1 MKFAIPAVLLVVL
14 GACDPG
20 GAVNKLAQC
29 ERELGGTDARIA
41 QAQAAQA
48 AAERNLLATQQRLA
62 EAEARLAALERAKP
76 GEAPAAS
83 TATPAPEP
91 VAVKAPPAP
100 RAGRRGDHLRVGLSL
115 PARRERWIKDQLTML
130 GEAKKRGIEF
140 LVQVSEDDAARQE
153 SQCDDLISQG
163 IDVLILAPVNGQA
176 AGAIVAKAVKAGVKV
191 ISYERLVM
199 ASPDEYVYVGFDGLY
214 AGGLQGEFLAKRV
227 PKGNYI
233 VLTGPQTDNNA
244 KLFRE
249 GALKHIQPLAE
260 RGDVKIVLDQFAE
273 KWQAAE
279 GQKLCERALSETQ
292 GSVAAVYAAT
302 DGLAGGCI
310 EALEAHGLAGKVPV
324 TGQDAELAAAVRIVN
339 GTQSMTIF
347 KDTRQLAIKAVE
359 VAEQLARKKTIDT
372 RGKAIQNG
380 VRKVPAVLLTGK
392 LVTRANLDQVVIESG
407 YLKREAVYRK

>member
-1 MKFAIPAVLLVVL
+1 
-14 GACDPG
+14 
-20 GAVNKLAQC
+20 
-29 ERELGGTDARIA
+29 
-41 QAQAAQA
+41 
-48 AAERNLLATQQRLA
+48 
-62 EAEARLAALERAKP
+62 
-76 GEAPAAS
+76 
-83 TATPAPEP
+83 
-91 VAVKAPPAP
+91 
-100 RAGRRGDHLRVGLSL
+100 
-115 PARRERWIKDQLTML
+115 
-130 GEAKKRGIEF
+130 
-140 LVQVSEDDAARQE
+140 
-153 SQCDDLISQG
+153 
-163 IDVLILAPVNGQA
+163 
-176 AGAIVAKAVKAGVKV
+176 
-191 ISYERLVM
+191 M

-214 AGGLQGEFLAKRV
+214 AGGLQGEFLAKRF